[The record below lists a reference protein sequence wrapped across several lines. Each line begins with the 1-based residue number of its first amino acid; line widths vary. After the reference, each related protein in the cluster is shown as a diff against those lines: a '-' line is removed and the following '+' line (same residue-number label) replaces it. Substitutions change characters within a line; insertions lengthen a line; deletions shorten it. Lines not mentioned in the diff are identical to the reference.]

1 MIPYENMNT
10 SDDVIAE
17 SCRNVNGNGMLL
29 TSNSLSKKDWNSDL
43 SKAGKGL
50 SMDEKARKLALQH
63 WLEAI
68 DHRHRFGLMAII
80 FNFIMQNG
88 FTMKLKNPSF
98 TGFIKEKVKKSN
110 LKIGIGQSFNNNAS
124 GTLVQ

>member
-1 MIPYENMNT
+1 MNT